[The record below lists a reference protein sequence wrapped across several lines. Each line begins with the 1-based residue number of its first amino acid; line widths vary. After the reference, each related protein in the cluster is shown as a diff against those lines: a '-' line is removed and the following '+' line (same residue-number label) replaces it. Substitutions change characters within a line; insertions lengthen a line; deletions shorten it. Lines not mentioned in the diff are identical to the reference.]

1 MTENEIRLLSLKA
14 FICRYCLIIAAFLC
28 FLWAILQ
35 GTEQFDTVPTLDTLG
50 KYAIFDIERIPR
62 CQIYQVIAQ
71 DGKVYLLYEAK
82 GLVNVYTSGGTF
94 LYALQVCSYENGRA
108 QMALKDGVLYVESRN
123 HMVYQFRDGQFLES
137 FYGVATNAQEKAE
150 VRQRYREIQ
159 YLMDEPQSQT
169 TDGITFS
176 LSWSQT
182 KLFAED
188 QSTGL
193 KKHVDWLPTRNPAV
207 AVVKIL
213 LIIVVALWS
222 LCWPRKR

>member
-14 FICRYCLIIAAFLC
+14 FICRYCLITAAFLC
-28 FLWAILQ
+28 FLWMILQ
-35 GTEQFDTVPTLDTLG
+35 GTEKFDTVPTLDTLG

-94 LYALQVCSYENGRA
+94 LYALQVCSSENGRA
-108 QMALKDGVLYVESRN
+108 EMALKDGVLYVESRN
-123 HMVYQFRDGQFLES
+123 SMVYQFRDGQFLES
-137 FYGVATNAQEKAE
+137 FYGVATNAQEK
-150 VRQRYREIQ
+150 VRVEQRYREVQ
-159 YLMDEPQSQT
+159 KLLREPQSQT

-193 KKHVDWLPTRNPAV
+193 KKQVDWLPTRNPAV